1 MKRREVEDK
10 LREKLKAQTEEIDE
24 RIKMEDEN
32 VNLRRRVEQRV
43 FDERAVG
50 FPSFFFCWAGMFVVV
65 RLGWGRGMQR
75 TRWRRGFWL
84 TRGSLQMQIRHE
96 NLLSQAYMLC
106 TNSTPKLVG
115 IASRARGGFCF

>member
-50 FPSFFFCWAGMFVVV
+50 FPSFFFFFAG
-65 RLGWGRGMQR
+65 RGCLLWSGWGGDGGCRGQD
-75 TRWRRGFWL
+75 
-84 TRGSLQMQIRHE
+84 
-96 NLLSQAYMLC
+96 
-106 TNSTPKLVG
+106 
-115 IASRARGGFCF
+115 GGGDFG